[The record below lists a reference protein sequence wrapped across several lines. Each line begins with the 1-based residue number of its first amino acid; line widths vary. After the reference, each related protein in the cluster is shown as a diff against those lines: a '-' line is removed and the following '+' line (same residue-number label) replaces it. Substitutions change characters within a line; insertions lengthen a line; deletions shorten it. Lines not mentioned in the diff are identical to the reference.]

1 MDTGVRIYEFHLN
14 IFAYTDDLSLVS
26 TTADGLQSL
35 MNICHQYAE
44 TWTMKLTQQKI
55 ILPVLVSSHKLFP
68 LCGLLEIPQY
78 TSKQT

>member
-35 MNICHQYAE
+35 MIICHQCAE
-44 TWTMKLTQQKI
+44 TWTMKFNPTKTNIACIGKQSQA
-55 ILPVLVSSHKLFP
+55 ILPVWTLGDSTLHL
-68 LCGLLEIPQY
+68 
-78 TSKQT
+78 